1 MSALLNFFLFLLYSF
16 SKRIAFLRIATWS
29 SCSSAEEILA
39 TCLAS
44 YNVKIKFIPLR
55 FTRVR
60 KDKSA
65 DEDFERTTR
74 AKHTRYPKNL
84 MVV

>member
-1 MSALLNFFLFLLYSF
+1 MNVFDFVMSNQRVFYN
-16 SKRIAFLRIATWS
+16 
-29 SCSSAEEILA
+29 AEEILA